1 MKSPIVVSI
10 ILILIIVIGW
20 FTFNSKL
27 LTPAAPDL
35 VANATS
41 TEDIATA
48 STTTDEQSSQEYLTK
63 GQTFSNDP
71 YKIFL
76 AENGESAG
84 YIKFTYTKQ
93 GVIQAGPYTGY
104 TQVLATRTFD
114 GPMTE
119 GPGVFAF
126 ITKDFKTFLTT
137 EQYSLFPDSYVQ
149 FNKSVVIGMADF
161 TISHPLKIQYE
172 GLSYIRAESY
182 ENIDGYIYG
191 TKGARLFK
199 FGDLSAYAE
208 MITYGNSDVGL
219 GKYVYGTSRLIVED
233 SFGVKF
239 AYGPVTKGE
248 EYSGVF
254 FDKSDFKNLSSSYL
268 KYGDVVP
275 SSCGMPRGNKVLKNI
290 IDTDVE
296 KVGELKNGTSLY
308 ALKNKNH
315 LFYKEQFEL
324 KITNQLEYFTS
335 LNPDRPKVPTYEEY
349 VAKNPVLLYKDM
361 WDRWNIIGE
370 FDYNVD
376 AGCGK
381 PVIYLYPEK
390 PTDVSISFINAV
402 KLGINIPT
410 YADGWR
416 VTAHPDGTLVDLQKE
431 KTNCALIDTSKHGS
445 EYAGEAC
452 KTGVYP
458 YIYWAGD
465 VDAVYPKLGEGFV
478 VAKKDLKNTLEEKL
492 SNIGL
497 SQKETADMVE
507 YWYPYLLEKNF
518 PFYRL
523 TFFQNKEMNAF
534 VPMNVSPR
542 PDTVIRVFLDWEGL
556 SEKIAI
562 KPQALNHIDRKGFT
576 LVEWGGLKK

>member
-10 ILILIIVIGW
+10 ILIVIIVIGW

-27 LTPAAPDL
+27 VTPTAPDF
-35 VANATS
+35 VVNATT
-41 TEDIATA
+41 TEVTATT
-48 STTTDEQSSQEYLTK
+48 SDGQSSQEYLTK
-63 GQTFSNDP
+63 GETFSNDP

-93 GVIQAGPYTGY
+93 GVIQAGPYAGY
-104 TQVLATRTFD
+104 TQVLATRTYD
-114 GPMTE
+114 GPMME

-126 ITKDFKTFLTT
+126 ITKDFKTFLAT

-149 FNKSVVIGMADF
+149 FNKSVVIGMVDF

-172 GLSYIRAESY
+172 GQSYIRAESY

-254 FDKSDFKNLSSSYL
+254 FDRSDFKNLSSSYL

-290 IDTDVE
+290 NDTDVE

-324 KITNQLEYFTS
+324 KITNQAEYFTS

-349 VAKNPVLLYKDM
+349 TAKNPVLLYKDM

-390 PTDVSISFINAV
+390 PTDVSISFINGV
-402 KLGINIPT
+402 KLGVNIPT
-410 YADGWR
+410 YADGWK

-431 KTNCALIDTSKHGS
+431 KTNCGLIDASKHGS
-445 EYAGEAC
+445 EYAPESC

-465 VDAVYPKLGEGFV
+465 VDAVYPKLDEGFV

-492 SNIGL
+492 SQIGL
-497 SQKETADMVE
+497 SEKETADMLE
-507 YWYPYLLEKNF
+507 YWYPYLLKKDY

-523 TFFQNKEMNAF
+523 TFFQNKEMNTF
-534 VPMNVSPR
+534 VLMNVSPR
-542 PDTVIRVFLDWEGL
+542 PQTVIRVFLDWEGL

-562 KPQALNHIDRKGFT
+562 KPQVLNYIDRKGFT